1 MGEELQ
7 RVQFVPW
14 QVLDAG
20 GKTVVENQLSDAEN
34 QYEERHYWTG
44 HSLQKATGDAVV
56 DPNVMNCDIFWTEPH
71 HDTWAACLSAPLQK
85 KAEMLSNNKI
95 I

>member
-34 QYEERHYWTG
+34 QYEERHY
-44 HSLQKATGDAVV
+44 
-56 DPNVMNCDIFWTEPH
+56 
-71 HDTWAACLSAPLQK
+71 
-85 KAEMLSNNKI
+85 
-95 I
+95 